1 MSLAG
6 FQSDDKQISKAVA
19 LATEKFIFDVIT
31 DAQAYSIFHMNT
43 HQGIKPV
50 KTMTLEDIA
59 SALKDRGININRPN
73 FVVEQT
79 NN

>member
-1 MSLAG
+1 MSLSG

-31 DAQAYSIFHMNT
+31 DAQAFALIHMNS
-43 HQGIKPV
+43 HAAVKPS

-59 SALKDRGININRPN
+59 SALKQRGINVKRPD